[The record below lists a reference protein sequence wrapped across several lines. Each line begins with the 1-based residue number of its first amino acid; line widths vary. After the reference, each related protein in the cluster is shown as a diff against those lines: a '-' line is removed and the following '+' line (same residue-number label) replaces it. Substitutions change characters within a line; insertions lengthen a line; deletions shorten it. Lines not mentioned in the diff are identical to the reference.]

1 MDAKEQ
7 KHTGRRRLF
16 RLAGIGAAL
25 GALGAG
31 FAWRAHAQG
40 HGFRHG
46 PIDPARMEEHIDR
59 MLKHLYVE
67 IDATEEQKAKIAPI
81 VKDAARELAPLRGK
95 MGETRQQAVAILS
108 APQVDRAA
116 LEQLRA
122 DKLAMADGVSRR
134 ITQALADLADVLS
147 PDQRQHLAKIAARR
161 HRWHG

>member
-1 MDAKEQ
+1 MDTKQEKQ
-7 KHTGRRRLF
+7 HGRRRMF

-31 FAWRAHAQG
+31 FAWRAHA
-40 HGFRHG
+40 HGPGFGHG

-95 MGETRQQAVAILS
+95 MGEARQQGIAILT
-108 APQVDRAA
+108 APQVDRGA

-122 DKLAMADGVSRR
+122 DKIATADGVSRR
-134 ITQALADLADVLS
+134 ITQALADLAEALT
-147 PDQRQHLAKIAARR
+147 PDQRQHLAKLAERR
-161 HRWHG
+161 HRWRG

>member
-1 MDAKEQ
+1 MDTKQE
-7 KHTGRRRLF
+7 KHNGRRRMF

-40 HGFRHG
+40 HGFGHG

-67 IDATEEQKAKIAPI
+67 VDATEEQKAKIGPI
-81 VKDAARELAPLRGK
+81 VKDAAKDLAPLRGK

-134 ITQALADLADVLS
+134 FTQALADLADVLT
-147 PDQRQHLAKIAARR
+147 PDQRQHLAKLAARR